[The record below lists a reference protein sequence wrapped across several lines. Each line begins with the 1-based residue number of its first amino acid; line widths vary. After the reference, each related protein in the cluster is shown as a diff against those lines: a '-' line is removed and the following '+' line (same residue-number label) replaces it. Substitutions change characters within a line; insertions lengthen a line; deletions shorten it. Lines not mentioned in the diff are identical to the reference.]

1 MTTNPARSRVAHD
14 SLGGDSRLRIDE
26 RGGVRF
32 PFGGSVIAVATKPEG
47 AHG

>member
-32 PFGGSVIAVATKPEG
+32 LVDRNTSID
-47 AHG
+47 